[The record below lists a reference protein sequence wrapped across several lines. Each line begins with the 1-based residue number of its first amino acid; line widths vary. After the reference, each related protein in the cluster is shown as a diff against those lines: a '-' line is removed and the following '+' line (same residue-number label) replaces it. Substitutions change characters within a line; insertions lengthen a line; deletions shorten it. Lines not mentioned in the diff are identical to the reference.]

1 MMEQEQK
8 DRRDKYSM
16 RNIKDHSLTLTL
28 QQRLRFAQHI
38 EPAQAAVLIAITDEN
53 DPKVV
58 LTRRSLYLN
67 NHAGEV
73 SFPGGKR
80 DPEDTSNIAV
90 ALREAWEE
98 TALNPFDVKLL
109 GDLPMEKAKSGIS
122 VKPVVGLIPP
132 HVELIAQPSEIDR
145 IFYAPLRHLMDAKP
159 IPYEVR
165 MAHQSIYFPSMRVE
179 NEIVWGLTARI
190 LISLF
195 HYGLDYRKEWPFVL
209 NSPSFQ
215 AHTQKIK

>member
-1 MMEQEQK
+1 
-8 DRRDKYSM
+8 M
-16 RNIKDHSLTLTL
+16 RNIKDLSLTLAL
-28 QQRLRFAQHI
+28 QQRLRFAEHI
-38 EPAQAAVLIAITDEN
+38 EPAQAAVLIAITNEK

-80 DPEDTSNIAV
+80 DPIDTSNISV

-98 TALNPFDVKLL
+98 TALNPFDVKLI
-109 GDLPMEKAKSGIS
+109 GDLPMERAKSGIS

-145 IFYAPLRHLMDAKP
+145 IFYAPLQQLIEAKP
-159 IPYEVR
+159 VPYEVR
-165 MAHQSIYFPSMRVE
+165 MAHQSLYFPSMRVE
-179 NEIVWGLTARI
+179 NEVVWGLTARI

-195 HYGLDYRKEWPFVL
+195 QYGLNYHKEWPFVL
-209 NSPSFQ
+209 NSPAFQ
-215 AHTQKIK
+215 PKQDKVK